1 MRKPKNKQGRPSSI
15 RGPEHKSRSWG
26 RPRTVGVDTQAVPRP
41 FTEQHLSYIS
51 CLREF
56 SVWLTVTQWLQWHPV
71 ELWAQ
76 GWHPGPR
83 VQILVCMQ
91 WGADACPVSLKL
103 ALSGILC
110 FSASVPRSLHTKCD
124 STHFPTDVNI
134 LYKNTTF
141 WRPLALALPL
151 SIKSQGKWCPDRSN
165 ASWEV
170 LLFSCLL
177 CWSVS
182 EWYLKFSPL
191 DF

>member
-1 MRKPKNKQGRPSSI
+1 MRKASNRRCGHTSSAKAVHGATLKLHQLRKRIFSMAYSNTMATVAPS
-15 RGPEHKSRSWG
+15 G
-26 RPRTVGVDTQAVPRP
+26 AV
-41 FTEQHLSYIS
+41 
-51 CLREF
+51 
-56 SVWLTVTQWLQWHPV
+56 
-71 ELWAQ
+71 
-76 GWHPGPR
+76 GPR
-83 VQILVCMQ
+83 LAPPALGSRFLFCMQ